1 MSVKLMFLPLFQFFN
16 NLFEMFSR
24 PSAKEQT
31 KNRLSHITPVLSK
44 HQRKTNNNQQY
55 IDCQQMFN
63 TFIVNKNGKMINIRD
78 ILAGNL
84 KENRR
89 KCGITQS
96 KLAEKAEVSTQYIAM
111 IELSRQYPTPE
122 VLERLAS
129 ALGIEAYQLFAVPPS
144 PESSMERLHK
154 DIIKEIR
161 QVIVE
166 VLENAL
172 ADKHK
177 DTEIAE

>member
-1 MSVKLMFLPLFQFFN
+1 MT
-16 NLFEMFSR
+16 NL
-24 PSAKEQT
+24 
-31 KNRLSHITPVLSK
+31 
-44 HQRKTNNNQQY
+44 
-55 IDCQQMFN
+55 
-63 TFIVNKNGKMINIRD
+63 RD
-78 ILAGNL
+78 ILASNL

-111 IELSRQYPTPE
+111 IELSRQFPTPE
-122 VLERLAS
+122 VLERIAT
-129 ALGIEAYQLFAVPPS
+129 AFEIEAYQLFSVPPS

-161 QVIVE
+161 EVIVE

-172 ADKHK
+172 ANKYKHPETN
-177 DTEIAE
+177 D